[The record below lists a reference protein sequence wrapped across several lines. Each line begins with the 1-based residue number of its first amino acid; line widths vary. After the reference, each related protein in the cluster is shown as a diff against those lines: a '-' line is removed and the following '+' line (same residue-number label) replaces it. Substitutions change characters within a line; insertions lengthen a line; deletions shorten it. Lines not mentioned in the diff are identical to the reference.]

1 MPGVPR
7 CAGTRGSGPAGAGEP
22 SGSIPHHSPLPAALG
37 GLESAPSVGIVS
49 KGGGKKEPS
58 ELQAFG
64 SWPGDTRGAILLA
77 VPAPHVVQPAQLFI
91 CSTNQEDPSP
101 SQQLLPSPCRWGIL
115 FSHPRDF
122 TPVCTT
128 ELGRAAKLAPEF
140 SKRNVKMIALSIDSV
155 QDHLSWCKDI
165 NAYNGEQPAEKLPFP
180 IIADK
185 NRELA
190 VKLGMLDPDELDKDG
205 MPLTA
210 RVVFVFGPDKKLK
223 LSILYPATTGR
234 NFDEILRVVDSLQLT
249 AYKKVATPVDWK
261 PGDSVMVVPTLPDE
275 EAKKLFPKGIF
286 TKELPSGKKYLRYTP
301 QPE

>member
-1 MPGVPR
+1 MV
-7 CAGTRGSGPAGAGEP
+7 RGLERLPSEDRLRELELLSLEKSKLREDLRAASSTE
-22 SGSIPHHSPLPAALG
+22 SGSRRAAE
-37 GLESAPSVGIVS
+37 GLLI
-49 KGGGKKEPS
+49 KE
-58 ELQAFG
+58 
-64 SWPGDTRGAILLA
+64 
-77 VPAPHVVQPAQLFI
+77 
-91 CSTNQEDPSP
+91 
-101 SQQLLPSPCRWGIL
+101 CRWGIL

-128 ELGRAAKLAPEF
+128 ELGRAAKLAAEF

-155 QDHLSWCKDI
+155 QDHLGWSKDI
-165 NAYNGEQPAEKLPFP
+165 NAYNGEQPEEKLPFP
-180 IIADK
+180 IIADA

-190 VKLGMLDPDELDKDG
+190 IKLGMLDPDERDKDG

-210 RVVFVFGPDKKLK
+210 RVVFIFGPDKKLK

-275 EAKKLFPKGIF
+275 EAKKLFPKGVF
-286 TKELPSGKKYLRYTP
+286 TKDLPSGKKYLRYTP